1 MTKESWYRDYDG
13 QLTPLAIMMWMWV
26 FIASIILIMVGGWA
40 ISANYEVRAFNRF
53 HSTDYT
59 YGEWFWASQT
69 IKDYHIGP
77 VENKNLN
84 IDLNI
89 EDLRN
94 DRT

>member
-1 MTKESWYRDYDG
+1 MTKESWYRDGNRY
-13 QLTPLAIMMWMWV
+13 LTSLAITMW
-26 FIASIILIMVGGWA
+26 ILIVIAFMTLIIVGICSIQAG
-40 ISANYEVRAFNRF
+40 YEVRAFNRF

-59 YGEWFWASQT
+59 FGEWFWASYT
-69 IKDYHIGP
+69 IKEYHIGS

-94 DRT
+94 DRS